1 VTLSEKLEQARRERL
16 IAAGRLPEPEPEPVR
31 SPEPPRPSL
40 FEPITIEVKPQP
52 GQLVATAG
60 MVDLVD
66 YRPDTMCPNCHA
78 PGVVDLVDLVGH
90 LRHCSCRSC
99 GAMWQVR
106 DEIGHAVDLSEAEGA
121 GADR

>member
-16 IAAGRLPEPEPEPVR
+16 IAAGREPEPEPR
-31 SPEPPRPSL
+31 RAQEPPRPNL
-40 FEPITIEVKPQP
+40 FEPIVIEVMPVP

-60 MVDLVD
+60 TIDLVD
-66 YRPDTMCPNCHA
+66 YSPDTVCPNCRA

-106 DEIGHAVDLSEAEGA
+106 DEIGHSVDVNEGQGA
-121 GADR
+121 SADR

>member
-1 VTLSEKLEQARRERL
+1 VSLSEKLEQARRARL
-16 IAAGRLPEPEPEPVR
+16 IAAGRAPEPEPPLA
-31 SPEPPRPSL
+31 PPPKPRTSEL
-40 FEPITIEVKPQP
+40 FDPIVIEVQPVP

-60 MVDLVD
+60 MVDLAD
-66 YRPDTMCPNCHA
+66 YTPDTMCPNCRA

-106 DEIGHAVDLSEAEGA
+106 DDIGHAVDISEA
-121 GADR
+121 